1 MNDVLVRGRANR
13 ATRPPVVHP
22 TDKSVFLI
30 SIYINPNMPS
40 ASKDKKLSRT
50 VTSQSYLLEGMK

>member
-1 MNDVLVRGRANR
+1 VVRL
-13 ATRPPVVHP
+13 

-30 SIYINPNMPS
+30 SIHINPNMPS

-50 VTSQSYLLEGMK
+50 VTSQSYLLEGMKWLR